1 MRTVLKAF
9 STGAVVATA
18 MMVSAGAA
26 AGAPPERFSYED
38 AGTFTDTNLCGFPV
52 EVTYQASVVGATFGD
67 VDSGD
72 IRLLIHAMQQD
83 TFTANG
89 TTLVG
94 DPYRATRTQVIEDF
108 EVVSD
113 TVRGVLEKVRLPD
126 GSIFMG
132 AGRTDFL
139 AATVDFIAAPD
150 NGVAKNQ
157 DAFCAALSA

>member
-9 STGAVVATA
+9 GAAVVVASA
-18 MMVSAGAA
+18 VMVSAGGA
-26 AGAPPERFSYED
+26 AGAPPSRFSYED
-38 AGTFTDTNLCGFPV
+38 AGTFTDTSLCGFPV
-52 EVTYQASVVGATFGD
+52 HVTYEASGVGATFGD
-67 VDSGD
+67 LDTGD
-72 IRLLIHAMQQD
+72 IRLLIHATQQD

-139 AATVDFIAAPD
+139 AATVDFIAVPD
-150 NGVAKNQ
+150 HGVAKNQ